1 MICDGYVHLIV
12 GQDFQRF
19 PWQYL
24 FSIQTVVFQSY
35 RSVSL
40 SRSSHS
46 HREKGG
52 WGWVAGFPKAEW
64 YQKVLCTWFGEAR
77 RKSEE
82 IL

>member
-46 HREKGG
+46 HREE
-52 WGWVAGFPKAEW
+52 GWVVGGRVFKSGIISKGFM
-64 YQKVLCTWFGEAR
+64 YMIRC
-77 RKSEE
+77 S
-82 IL
+82 